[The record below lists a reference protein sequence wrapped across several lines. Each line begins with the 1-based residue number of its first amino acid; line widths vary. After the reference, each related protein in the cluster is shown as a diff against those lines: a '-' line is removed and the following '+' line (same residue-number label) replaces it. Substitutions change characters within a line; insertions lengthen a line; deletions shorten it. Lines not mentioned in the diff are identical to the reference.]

1 MSYRALVA
9 FLWLT
14 TLYTVTSA
22 QGISKTEI
30 VLGQTADFSG
40 PQAALVKETTAA
52 AKAYFDKI
60 NSQGGVAGRKIVL
73 TSLDDRYDVKRTV
86 ENATKLIDEKQVF
99 ALMLPRGTA
108 NAEALLPLLT
118 DRRVP
123 LLGPVGGSKAL
134 HEPPNR
140 YLFNIRPQYR
150 TEAER
155 IVGQL
160 TAQGITKIGIVYTDD
175 AFGKDAL
182 QGAIDGLKTRKLEPT
197 GLVSIERGSVNVDAA
212 VKLIGKGEPS
222 AIIGPC
228 IAKPCVALVK
238 GLRKAGIM
246 STFVSL
252 SNTSAPSYISDLGD
266 DSRGVMVSQVF
277 PFPESTV
284 IAVSRE
290 FGQLA
295 DAAKLPKNYS
305 SMEGFIAAKIMVEAI
320 KRAGKDPTRESMVAA
335 LESFK
340 QLDLGGFV
348 IGFGPK
354 DRTGNDFVE
363 LTMVGKHGK
372 FIRG

>member
-1 MSYRALVA
+1 MSYRAFVA

-14 TLYTVTSA
+14 TLYTLTSA
-22 QGISKTEI
+22 RGISRTEI

-73 TSLDDRYDVKRTV
+73 TSLDDGYDVKRTV

-99 ALMLPRGTA
+99 ALILPRGTA
-108 NAEALLPLLT
+108 NAEALLPILT

-222 AIIGPC
+222 AIIGLC

-372 FIRG
+372 FIR

>member
-73 TSLDDRYDVKRTV
+73 TSLDDGYDVKRTV

-99 ALMLPRGTA
+99 ALILPRGTA
-108 NAEALLPLLT
+108 NAEALLPILT

-222 AIIGPC
+222 AIIGLC

-372 FIRG
+372 FIR

>member
-1 MSYRALVA
+1 MSYRTFVAL
-9 FLWLT
+9 LWLT
-14 TLYTVTSA
+14 TLYTLASA
-22 QGISKTEI
+22 QGISRTEI

-73 TSLDDRYDVKRTV
+73 TSLDDGYDVKRTV

-222 AIIGPC
+222 AIIGLC

-372 FIRG
+372 FIR